1 LIATTHEEHR
11 PLKPGRRLHDR
22 LAAHETNNPTLGARA
37 DVSNLL
43 LLIDDDLR
51 ETAETMGVID
61 GFLAESL
68 RLLESRDVTPSSLL
82 RLAADEDLMEQIDR
96 LQETLA
102 TLRRRFGA
110 LATTIR

>member
-1 LIATTHEEHR
+1 VIATSHEEHR
-11 PLKPGRRLHDR
+11 PNPPGRRLHDR
-22 LAAHETNNPTLGARA
+22 LAAHETHNPKLTERSE
-37 DVSNLL
+37 VSNLL

-68 RLLESRDVTPSSLL
+68 RLLESRDVTPASLL
-82 RLAADEDLMEQIDR
+82 RLSADEDLMAQIDR

>member
-1 LIATTHEEHR
+1 MNATPSQSHER
-11 PLKPGRRLHDR
+11 APKGRRLHDR
-22 LAAHETNNPTLGARA
+22 LATHETQNPRLPDRA

-51 ETAETMGVID
+51 ETAEAMAAID

-68 RLLESRDVTPSSLL
+68 RLLDSREVSASSLL
-82 RLAADEDLMEQIDR
+82 KLSADGELMEQIDT
-96 LQETLA
+96 LQETLT

-110 LATTIR
+110 LASTIR

>member
-1 LIATTHEEHR
+1 MNAAQPHHE
-11 PLKPGRRLHDR
+11 PGRKRRLHDR
-22 LAAHETNNPTLGARA
+22 LATHETQNPRLGDRA

-51 ETAETMGVID
+51 ETAEAMTAID

-68 RLLESRDVTPSSLL
+68 RLLDSREVSATSLL
-82 RLAADEDLMEQIDR
+82 ELSAADDLMERIDT
-96 LQETLA
+96 LQDTLG

-110 LATTIR
+110 LASTIR